1 MSDFLFEIFSE
12 EIPAAMQKNAAENLT
27 KIASEILAKNNLKF
41 EASQIASYVTPNRL
55 VLYIHHLHSTQ
66 KLPEVKKIG
75 PKIDAD
81 TKAIEGFLKSVG
93 LSSKDELQKVEN
105 GANTCY
111 AHFQA
116 AREISSAEIIKNS
129 LPQIVQK
136 ITATWPK
143 LMRFDVEEKSAQ
155 ATWIRP
161 VRNIVC
167 MLGSEIIDVE
177 FFGLRS
183 NNLTFGHLA
192 NSAQSLEIDNAAHY
206 EEILEDNFVV
216 LRQVQRKQ
224 KTLQQIHKITH
235 ELQLD
240 LVDDEA
246 KSPLF
251 DEVTGLCQFPT
262 ALVGSIDEK
271 FLQLPEEV
279 LVLTLKLNQRY
290 FCLRDREGNLAPK
303 FIFISNALMSEESRK
318 KIIKDNEKLVKA
330 RLSDAEFF
338 IAEDLKRP
346 LISRRGELN
355 KVSFHQKLGSLGDK
369 IHRLEN
375 LAKFLSVFVPHCDL
389 NLIER
394 ASALCKVDLTTKAVC
409 EFPELQGKIG
419 SFYAYKQGEDAKI
432 IAAIYEHYLPLGAA
446 SELPQTPLGIALS
459 IADKIDAIVGFFIA
473 GEKPTSSKD
482 PYALRRAALGIIR
495 VAFHYNIPVPIRVLV
510 EKSFNAFPAKL
521 LKTLLKDSEKNFVLT
536 KKELVEEV
544 VRFFVER
551 LKVYLK
557 ENESLRADIVN
568 AVIEEY
574 VSDLD
579 SHRYCDILYLAKK
592 IKFLDRFILDA
603 ANANLISLYKRSAN
617 ILTIEEKKDGKKFAP
632 KPSIL
637 GFKTSYEKIL
647 YRRIKQISKEF
658 RRLAIKGEFEKAF
671 KLLHILEAPLQ
682 QFFDNVMVN
691 EKDKHLRE
699 NRLMLLAKI
708 RALFGKVADLSKIE
722 IA

>member
-27 KIASEILAKNNLKF
+27 KIAGEILAKNNLKF
-41 EASQIASYVTPNRL
+41 ESAQIASYVTPNRL
-55 VLYIHHLHSTQ
+55 VLYIHHLQATQ
-66 KLPEVKKIG
+66 KLPEVKRVG
-75 PKIDAD
+75 PRIDAD
-81 TKAIEGFLKSVG
+81 PKAIEGFLKSVG
-93 LSSKDELQKVEN
+93 VSSKDELQKVEN

-143 LMRFDVEEKSAQ
+143 LMRFDVEGKSAQ

-161 VRNIVC
+161 VRNIAC
-167 MLGSEIIDVE
+167 MFGSEVIDVE

-183 NNLTFGHLA
+183 NNLTFGHPA
-192 NSAQSLEIDNAAHY
+192 SCAQSLEITNAAHY
-206 EEILEDNFVV
+206 EEVLEDNFVI
-216 LRQVQRKQ
+216 LRQEQRKQ
-224 KTLQQIHKITH
+224 KILQQIREIIH
-235 ELQLD
+235 ELRLD
-240 LVDDEA
+240 LVDDE
-246 KSPLF
+246 KSSLL

-262 ALVGSIDEK
+262 ALVGTIDEK

-290 FCLRDREGNLAPK
+290 FCLRDLDGNLAPK

-318 KIIKDNEKLVKA
+318 KIIKDNEKLVRA

-338 IAEDLKRP
+338 IAEDLKHP
-346 LISRRGELN
+346 LISRRGELD
-355 KVSFHQKLGSLGDK
+355 KISFHQKLGSLGDK
-369 IHRLEN
+369 IYRLEN

-394 ASALCKVDLTTKAVC
+394 ASALCKVDLTTKAVY

-419 SFYAYKQGEDAKI
+419 SFYAYKQHEDAKI
-432 IAAIYEHYLPLGAA
+432 IAAIYEHYLPLGA
-446 SELPQTPLGIALS
+446 SSDLPKTPLGIALS
-459 IADKIDAIVGFFIA
+459 IADKIDAIVGFFA
-473 GEKPTSSKD
+473 ANEKPTSSKD

-495 VAFHYNIPVPIRVLV
+495 IAFHYNIAVPIRVLV
-510 EKSFNAFPAKL
+510 EKSFNAFSPKL
-521 LKTLLKDSEKNFVLT
+521 LKILLKDSEKDFVLA

-551 LKVYLK
+551 LKVYLR
-557 ENESLRADIVN
+557 ENENLRADIVN

-592 IKFLDRFILDA
+592 IKFLDSFLLDA

-617 ILTIEEKKDGKKFAP
+617 ILAIEEKKDGKKYLG

-637 GFKTSYEKIL
+637 GFKVSYEKVL

-658 RRLAIKGEFEKAF
+658 NKLVIKGEFEKSF
-671 KLLHILEAPLQ
+671 KLLHVLEAPLQ

-691 EKDKHLRE
+691 EKDKNLRE

-722 IA
+722 IV